1 METITTDI
9 FKANGTTISRTML
22 TLYGK
27 PWIAG
32 ALLFV
37 APLIILGF
45 IHDIRWIIVALMAV
59 FVVIPMALAFLYLYY
74 GMNKVSVINSTSHKF
89 EFKDSG
95 ITSYI
100 YKLSESLSNTENEG
114 QENMESGNY
123 EIETRHDLMA
133 KTEIPYSKIKGYVV
147 GVDDVTLHTSDSGK
161 GFLLVPLSVFPD
173 KDRFTMAINL
183 MAAGMERSA

>member
-1 METITTDI
+1 METITTEI
-9 FKANGTTISRTML
+9 FKANGATISRTML
-22 TLYGK
+22 MLYGK

-37 APLIILGF
+37 APLIILGC
-45 IHDIRWIIVALMAV
+45 IHDTRWIIVALMAV

-95 ITSYI
+95 IISYI
-100 YKLSESLSNTENEG
+100 YKLSENNSKSENEMQG
-114 QENMESGNY
+114 NMESEDY
-123 EIETRHDLMA
+123 KIETRHDLLA
-133 KTEIPYSKIKGYVV
+133 QTELPYSKIQRYVV

-161 GFLLVPLSVFPD
+161 GFLLVPLSAFPD